1 MCLTPAPS
9 AVDIGPGLPPLVADA
24 DALRGALV
32 NLIDNAL
39 KYTTA
44 DKRIV
49 VRVVADGADHVRFEV
64 ADNGIGIPRRE
75 QRRIFRR
82 FHRVDTRLAGP
93 TTGVGL
99 GLSIV
104 EAIARAHG
112 GTVSVQSAPG
122 AGSTFA
128 LRVPCLPPGAA
139 A

>member
-1 MCLTPAPS
+1 M
-9 AVDIGPGLPPLVADA
+9 
-24 DALRGALV
+24 
-32 NLIDNAL
+32 
-39 KYTTA
+39 
-44 DKRIV
+44 
-49 VRVVADGADHVRFEV
+49 
-64 ADNGIGIPRRE
+64 
-75 QRRIFRR
+75 
-82 FHRVDTRLAGP
+82 DTRLAGQ

-104 EAIARAHG
+104 DAIARAHG

>member
-1 MCLTPAPS
+1 VPA
-9 AVDIGPGLPPLVADA
+9 DLPHLRADP

-39 KYTTA
+39 KYPDG

-49 VRVVADGADHVRFEV
+49 VRAQADGVDHVRFEV
-64 ADNGIGIPRRE
+64 IDNGIGIAPRE

-82 FHRVDTRLAGP
+82 FHRVDDRLSGH

-112 GTVSVQSAPG
+112 GTVSVASTPG

-128 LRVPCLPPGAA
+128 LRLPCLPPGAA